1 MENQNLSNPENAFMA
16 FSNGSCFD
24 HQQTQLSINFTD
36 NIQSFTHPG
45 DQTGEIPG
53 IALAANFNPDGR
65 IQKPKHTFESLGNF
79 SPPVSA
85 NKKSLDGR
93 KRKRNSESVVEKP
106 KEVIHVRAKR
116 GQATDSHSLA
126 ERVRREK
133 INERL
138 RCLQDLVPGC
148 YKTMGMAVMLD
159 VIINYVQ
166 SLQNQIEFLSMKL
179 SAASMYYDFNLEL
192 DATDTMQGTNAYY
205 AQEMERMMGDGYNPI
220 ISEYVDEKVSI
231 HFPEENGPIGRV
243 PCP

>member
-1 MENQNLSNPENAFMA
+1 MA

-85 NKKSLDGR
+85 NKKVNRSPLFSNFLIFSFSRMKVIFVWLLQSLDGR

-126 ERVRREK
+126 ERVL
-133 INERL
+133 IFFL
-138 RCLQDLVPGC
+138 FSSV
-148 YKTMGMAVMLD
+148 
-159 VIINYVQ
+159 
-166 SLQNQIEFLSMKL
+166 SLNQIKILSCRLFVFLTFSSYLMLGKKRENKWKVEVL
-179 SAASMYYDFNLEL
+179 TGPGSWML
-192 DATDTMQGTNAYY
+192 QG
-205 AQEMERMMGDGYNPI
+205 
-220 ISEYVDEKVSI
+220 KK
-231 HFPEENGPIGRV
+231 
-243 PCP
+243 

>member
-1 MENQNLSNPENAFMA
+1 MA

-85 NKKSLDGR
+85 NKKVNRSPLFSNFLIFSFSRMKVIFVWLLQSLDGR

-126 ERVRREK
+126 ERVL
-133 INERL
+133 IFFL
-138 RCLQDLVPGC
+138 FSSV
-148 YKTMGMAVMLD
+148 
-159 VIINYVQ
+159 
-166 SLQNQIEFLSMKL
+166 SLNQIKILNCRLFVFLTFSSYLMLGKKRENKWKVEVL
-179 SAASMYYDFNLEL
+179 TGPGSWML
-192 DATDTMQGTNAYY
+192 QG
-205 AQEMERMMGDGYNPI
+205 
-220 ISEYVDEKVSI
+220 KK
-231 HFPEENGPIGRV
+231 
-243 PCP
+243 

>member
-1 MENQNLSNPENAFMA
+1 MA

-24 HQQTQLSINFTD
+24 DQQTQLSINFND

-53 IALAANFNPDGR
+53 IALAGNFNPDGR

-85 NKKSLDGR
+85 NKKVNRSPLFSNFLIFSFSRMKVIFVWLLQSLDGR

-126 ERVRREK
+126 ERVL
-133 INERL
+133 IFFL
-138 RCLQDLVPGC
+138 FSSVFL
-148 YKTMGMAVMLD
+148 
-159 VIINYVQ
+159 
-166 SLQNQIEFLSMKL
+166 NQIKILSCRLFVFLTFSSYLMLGKKRENKWKVEVL
-179 SAASMYYDFNLEL
+179 TGPGSRML
-192 DATDTMQGTNAYY
+192 QG
-205 AQEMERMMGDGYNPI
+205 
-220 ISEYVDEKVSI
+220 KK
-231 HFPEENGPIGRV
+231 
-243 PCP
+243 